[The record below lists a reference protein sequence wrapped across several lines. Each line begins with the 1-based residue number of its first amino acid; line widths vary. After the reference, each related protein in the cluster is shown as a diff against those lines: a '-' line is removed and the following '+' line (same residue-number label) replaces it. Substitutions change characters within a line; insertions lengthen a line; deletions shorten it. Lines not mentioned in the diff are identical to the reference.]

1 MIRKFTLGTAAA
13 VAMAISASSAANA
26 QACSRAVVS
35 ATGKT
40 SITAIGA
47 RVSARSAWRTS
58 VSRRLGA
65 RYASV
70 SRARAS
76 RDICWK
82 SGKRT
87 TCRFVGRPCRV

>member
-1 MIRKFTLGTAAA
+1 MIRKFAFGAAAA

-26 QACSRAVVS
+26 QVCSRAVVS

-47 RVSARSAWRTS
+47 RVSARNAWRTS

-76 RDICWK
+76 RDICWR